1 MGDNGK
7 MTRFEFLM
15 TMVDGYVVQKIETK
29 DYLEVVIKSHGKQKT
44 YRVYGNHIDGF
55 RFSVK

>member
-1 MGDNGK
+1 

-15 TMVDGYVVQKIETK
+15 TIVDGYVVQKIETK
-29 DYLEVVIKSHGKQKT
+29 DYLEVVIISHGKRRT

>member
-1 MGDNGK
+1 

-29 DYLEVVIKSHGKQKT
+29 DYLEAVIISHGKQKI